1 MRRIWN
7 VLRILHTLV
16 LTLFYL
22 GVMAVI
28 GWAGENEAVAQTGKG
43 LFRGQWSWVGNVVGI
58 MVLLGLGCFIFKQK
72 KGYWPWQ
79 KKG

>member
-1 MRRIWN
+1 MRRIWRLLRMFQ
-7 VLRILHTLV
+7 VLFVALMLA
-16 LTLFYL
+16 
-22 GVMAVI
+22 GVMAAV
-28 GWAGENEAVAQTGKG
+28 GYAAENESAVQAGKG

-79 KKG
+79 KKA